1 MNLWSTGLLATAAQ
15 SGMAAWFEQMKM
27 EFTLNFIMKDR
38 WKLLLKCRNDAPTRQ
53 LLSGLLADFGRD
65 KENKGVSMFIDP
77 GYDSGF

>member
-1 MNLWSTGLLATAAQ
+1 AGISRVAG
-15 SGMAAWFEQMKM
+15 KY
-27 EFTLNFIMKDR
+27 R

>member
-1 MNLWSTGLLATAAQ
+1 MNLWLTGLSAAAP
-15 SGMAAWFEQMKM
+15 SALAAWWEQTKM
-27 EFTLNFIMKDR
+27 EFALNFVMKDR

-65 KENKGVSMFIDP
+65 KENKGVTMFIDP